1 MIEGDYTPS
10 EYKLDGER
18 LESILGPLEAEVLNT
33 VFEKKTPVRVR
44 EVYEELKK
52 KRKIAYTT
60 VMSTMS
66 TLFEKGLLDRRIEKG
81 RGGLLY
87 VYWPRMSKKE
97 IEHSVVSQVIDSLVK
112 NFGDSV
118 TSYLI
123 EKTESDEEKLNAFK
137 KLFESRLE
145 NEKGDN

>member
-1 MIEGDYTPS
+1 M
-10 EYKLDGER
+10 R
-18 LESILGPLEAEVLNT
+18 Q
-33 VFEKKTPVRVR
+33 
-44 EVYEELKK
+44 VYEELKK

-60 VMSTMS
+60 VMTTMN

-87 VYWPRMSKKE
+87 MYWSKLSKTE
-97 IEHSVVSQVIDSLVK
+97 IERSVVSQVIDSLMK

-118 TSYLI
+118 TSYLMEI
-123 EKTESDEEKLNAFK
+123 SASDEEKLNAFK

-145 NEKGDN
+145 NEKDDN

>member
-1 MIEGDYTPS
+1 MVEGDYTPS
-10 EYKLDGER
+10 EYKIDGEH

-33 VFEKKTPVRVR
+33 VLEKKTPVRVR
-44 EVYEELKK
+44 QVYEELKK

-60 VMSTMS
+60 VMTTMS

-87 VYWPRMSKKE
+87 VYWSRMSKTE
-97 IEHSVVSQVIDSLVK
+97 IERSVVSQVIDSLMK

-118 TSYLI
+118 TSYLMEI
-123 EKTESDEEKLNAFK
+123 SNSDEEKLIAFK
-137 KLFESRLE
+137 KLFEGRLE
-145 NEKGDN
+145 TEKVDN

>member
-33 VFEKKTPVRVR
+33 VFEKKTSVRVR

-60 VMSTMS
+60 VMTTMN

-97 IEHSVVSQVIDSLVK
+97 IERSVVSQVIDSLLK

-118 TSYLI
+118 TSYLM
-123 EKTESDEEKLNAFK
+123 EMTTSDEEKLNAFK
-137 KLFESRLE
+137 KLFKRRLE
-145 NEKGDN
+145 KGR